1 MRYADLLLDARLNAF
16 LDGDEVLNGAGAL
29 PLDLRF
35 GPTERRLL
43 DRPITAS
50 IVMERFPAAFM
61 LGFTTGF
68 SSVDGVF
75 QGSIEANGNARSPE
89 LSGALV
95 LVGGAA
101 TWDATGV
108 RYVDAEGTFLMDREL
123 SAALDFTARTI
134 NPRTGARGGTAR
146 MRGDLDLSKPT
157 DPGFDIQIVANRIQA
172 AQRRDVEMQASGTV
186 DIGGQYTSPEI
197 SGAVTIDQGTLYID
211 ELYRQYL
218 IVQLEDPLLFEVIDT
233 TLLSGPRVLP
243 QSSSPF
249 LRNLRIQNMAVVV
262 GSDSWLRGRE
272 INVEVAGQLNVFYA
286 RAEENLRVSG
296 TLEAVRGTY
305 RLEYP
310 PITRSFDVRDGTVEF
325 PGTPGI
331 DPNLNITA
339 VYTAPRM
346 RDEPLDIIAQ
356 VTGTLQSPR
365 VQLSSDAQPP
375 ISESD
380 LASYLFLGAPTYAFN
395 ASSSSS
401 VFGNLG
407 RQVVTNTGLGFFA
420 SGLQTLGQSFGLLD
434 YVGLTAGETA
444 PGQESSAGFF
454 AGTKIELGRYVTP
467 RLFVTY
473 VQRLNSS
480 SNDPGIRAEWRFMDT
495 FTAEIFALDRFARL
509 PSFGLS
515 RAIAARREY
524 GFFLFREWGY

>member
-1 MRYADLLLDARLNAF
+1 
-16 LDGDEVLNGAGAL
+16 
-29 PLDLRF
+29 
-35 GPTERRLL
+35 
-43 DRPITAS
+43 
-50 IVMERFPAAFM
+50 MESFPAAFM
-61 LGFTTGF
+61 LGFTSGF
-68 SSVDGVF
+68 SNVAGVF
-75 QGSIEANGNARSPE
+75 QGSIEANGNAREPE

-123 SAALDFTARTI
+123 TAALDFTARTI

-157 DPGFDIQIVANRIQA
+157 DPGFDLQIIADRIQA
-172 AQRRDVEMQASGTV
+172 AQRRDVEMIASGTV

-197 SGAVTIDQGTLYID
+197 GGDVTINGGTLYID

-249 LRNLRIQNMAVVV
+249 LRNLRIENMSVAV
-262 GSDSWLRGRE
+262 GSGSWLRGRE
-272 INVEVAGQLNVFYA
+272 INVEVAGQLNVFYV
-286 RAEENLRVSG
+286 RAEENLRISG

-310 PITRSFDVRDGTVEF
+310 PITRSFDVREGTVEF

-346 RDEPLDIIAQ
+346 RDEPLDIIAR

-401 VFGNLG
+401 VFGSLG
-407 RQVVTNTGLGFFA
+407 RQVFTNTSLGFFA

-434 YVGLTAGETA
+434 YVGLTAAETA
-444 PGQESSAGFF
+444 PGQDSNAGLL
-454 AGTKIELGRYVTP
+454 AGTKIELGRYIGP

-473 VQRLNSS
+473 VQRLNST
-480 SNDPGIRAEWRFMDT
+480 SNDPGATAEWRFSDT
-495 FTAEIFALDRFARL
+495 FTAQIFALDRFARL

-524 GFFLFREWGY
+524 GLFLFREWGY